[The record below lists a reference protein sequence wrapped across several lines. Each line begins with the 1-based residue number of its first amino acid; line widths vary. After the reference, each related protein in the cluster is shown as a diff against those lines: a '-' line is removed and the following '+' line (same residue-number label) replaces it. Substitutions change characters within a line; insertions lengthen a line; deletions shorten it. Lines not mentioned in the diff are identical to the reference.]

1 MTMQSQVGPPPS
13 SLPLHKGCDLQLK
26 APAARNDLPTLLIT
40 IIKTLKFIE
49 KRQQDVEVKVW
60 LLKPD

>member
-1 MTMQSQVGPPPS
+1 MQSQVSPPLSP
-13 SLPLHKGCDLQLK
+13 LPLRKDHDLQLK
-26 APAARNDLPTLLIT
+26 ASAARNDLPTLLIK

-49 KRQQDVEVKVW
+49 KQHQDVEVKVW

>member
-1 MTMQSQVGPPPS
+1 MQSQVSPPLS
-13 SLPLHKGCDLQLK
+13 SLPLPKDHDLQLK
-26 APAARNDLPTLLIT
+26 APAARYDLPTLLIKIT
-40 IIKTLKFIE
+40 KTLKFIE